1 MGKKPFEA
9 TSWEKEADL
18 SFSLTTKFWL
28 FLTETVC
35 NFKFEENGRK
45 FSKWVEN
52 TVGKGEIAR
61 YEHFF
66 PFPTVFSKDFYSRH
80 EKKKYTACLGKGEEK
95 VLLTRIFFF
104 SHNVLNCLKD
114 KSHLLTLY
122 LIIPGF
128 KDSGKKSFEN
138 IVIKEQSASYHLLLL
153 PWCFCT
159 TVSM

>member
-80 EKKKYTACLGKGEEK
+80 EKKKQGLFGKGRRK
-95 VLLTRIFFF
+95 SPAYQDFFLF
-104 SHNVLNCLKD
+104 PQC
-114 KSHLLTLY
+114 
-122 LIIPGF
+122 F
-128 KDSGKKSFEN
+128 KLS
-138 IVIKEQSASYHLLLL
+138 
-153 PWCFCT
+153 
-159 TVSM
+159 